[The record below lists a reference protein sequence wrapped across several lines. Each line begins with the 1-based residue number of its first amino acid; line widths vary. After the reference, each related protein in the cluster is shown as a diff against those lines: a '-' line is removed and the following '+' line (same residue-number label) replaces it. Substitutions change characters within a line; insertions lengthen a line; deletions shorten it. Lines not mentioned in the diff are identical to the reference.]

1 MKYKKG
7 QIIPR
12 WVGVIASDRKA
23 QHKIK
28 FGADVS
34 IEGGT
39 IFLESNG
46 SAILIPN
53 DMTRKMKNGTRKKVV
68 ININFVSIDGIRVI
82 DGEVIAVESKL

>member
-7 QIIPR
+7 QIIPI
-12 WVGVIASDRKA
+12 WVGVTASDKKS

-39 IFLESNG
+39 IFLESEG
-46 SAILIPN
+46 SAIVIPY
-53 DMTRKMKNGTRKKVV
+53 DMSRLMKNGTRKKVITNLGFIPV
-68 ININFVSIDGIRVI
+68 DGSRVLDSAMI
-82 DGEVIAVESKL
+82 TVGIK